1 MAEKKTD
8 TIRISGKC
16 AGEDIST
23 CLFRIRRVSKTIR
36 AQGYRELADALE
48 AVLDRHTGRR
58 KVAVAEEEAE
68 MGRQM
73 LLTKE
78 IRANLPPLYS
88 QENVPDPTVWVK
100 FFTPDSNWTWYG
112 IEFDGEDL
120 FFGWVVGFE
129 QELGYFS
136 LHELETTKGK
146 MGLPIERDKWF
157 KPMPL
162 SKAKEQHQHEHG
174 GMGEPSHP
182 YAHQRPKEILVFA
195 RTIEKHYL
203 APDTCDAKSIRVL
216 KPEPNV
222 LLYRCKRD
230 GKWTTLKSIV
240 NFTKVAKERRKRYF
254 DDLKR
259 WKDVGVPVRIRRGTG
274 VEPRLEAGEPDLEE
288 LVEAMKG
295 AEVVDG

>member
-1 MAEKKTD
+1 MADKKTD
-8 TIRISGKC
+8 SVKISGKC
-16 AGEDIST
+16 DGDDIRT
-23 CLFRIRRVSKTIR
+23 CKFRIRRVGKTVV
-36 AQGYRELADALE
+36 AQGQQGLADAL
-48 AVLDRHTGRR
+48 ASVMDGHARG
-58 KVAVAEEEAE
+58 KAKAAELGAP
-68 MGRQM
+68 MM

-88 QENVPDPTVWVK
+88 QENNPDPTVWVK

-182 YAHQRPKEILVFA
+182 YAHPRPKEILVFA

-274 VEPRLEAGEPDLEE
+274 VEPRMEAGEPDLEE